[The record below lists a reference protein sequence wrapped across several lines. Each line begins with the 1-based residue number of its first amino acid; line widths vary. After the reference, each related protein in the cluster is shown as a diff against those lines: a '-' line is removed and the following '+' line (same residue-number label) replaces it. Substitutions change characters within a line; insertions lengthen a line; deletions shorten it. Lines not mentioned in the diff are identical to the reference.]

1 MIGIHFPKFNS
12 RNAFPRLK
20 NTTPGFHP
28 LKMIFG
34 LCEFSPKD
42 GPAISEPVVV
52 GAASGSQAPP
62 KRMRNIIQIIGDIE
76 NSKQ

>member
-1 MIGIHFPKFNS
+1 MI
-12 RNAFPRLK
+12 L
-20 NTTPGFHP
+20 
-28 LKMIFG
+28 G